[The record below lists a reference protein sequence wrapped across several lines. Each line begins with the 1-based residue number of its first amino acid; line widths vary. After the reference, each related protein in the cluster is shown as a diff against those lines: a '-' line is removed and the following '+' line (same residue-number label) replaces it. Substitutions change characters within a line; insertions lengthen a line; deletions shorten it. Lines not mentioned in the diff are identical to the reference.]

1 MDKRILPLAI
11 GGLGIGTTE
20 FTIMG
25 LLPDVARTLHITIPE
40 AGHFISAYALGVV
53 VGAPLLVAGTV
64 KLPPKKTLIGLM
76 VLFTVFNAL
85 SAAAPSYGLMLAA
98 RFLSGL
104 PHGAYFGVGTV
115 VATRLAAQGKE
126 AQYISKMFNGLTIAN
141 LLMVPAVTYIGHH
154 YHWRWYFVIVAFVGL
169 ITLVALYRLLP
180 ELPGKTDGHYR
191 QELAV
196 LWKPKPWYPLMI
208 TAIGFGGLF
217 SWLSYINPL
226 MTQVARFD
234 ASMMPSIMILAG
246 LGMVLGNLAG
256 GRLTDVWGAG
266 KTTALVMI
274 ALVATLILSYY
285 FAQFKAVALV
295 AGFMCAFLSF
305 AVTAPINMVMID
317 ASPNAEMMGAAFM
330 QAAFNTA
337 NSLGAYLGGLPIA
350 YGLTYNYPSLIG
362 AGMAFIGLLIV
373 GAYLQRYGNRKF
385 SGVTTVAH

>member
-25 LLPDVARTLHITIPE
+25 LLPDVAGSLHISIPE

-53 VGAPLLVAGTV
+53 IGAPLLVAGTV
-64 KLPPKKTLIGLM
+64 KLPPKKILIGLM
-76 VLFTVFNAL
+76 ILFTIFNAL
-85 SAAAPSYGLMLAA
+85 SAAAPNYGLMLVA

-115 VATRLAAQGKE
+115 VATRLAGKGNE
-126 AQYISKMFNGLTIAN
+126 ARYISKMFNGLTIAN
-141 LLMVPAVTYIGHH
+141 LVMVPAVTFIGHH
-154 YHWRWYFVIVAFVGL
+154 YHWRWYFIIVALVGL
-169 ITLVALYRLLP
+169 ITLIALWRLLP
-180 ELPGKTDGHYR
+180 AMPGKPEGDYR
-191 QELAV
+191 QELSV

-217 SWLSYINPL
+217 CWLSYINPL
-226 MTQVARFD
+226 MTEVARFD
-234 ASMMPSIMILAG
+234 ASTMPWIMILAG

-256 GRLTDVWGAG
+256 GRLTDKWGAG

-274 ALVATLILSYY
+274 ALVITLIFSFY
-285 FAQFKAVALV
+285 FTEFKAIALIT
-295 AGFMCAFLSF
+295 GFLCAFLSF
-305 AVTAPINMVMID
+305 AITAPINMLMID

-330 QAAFNTA
+330 QAAFNVA

-350 YGLTYNYPSLIG
+350 YGLTYNYPSVVG
-362 AGMAFIGLLIV
+362 AGMAFMGLLIV
-373 GAYLQRYGNRKF
+373 GAYLRRYGNQKF
-385 SGVTTVAH
+385 SGMVISSH